1 VPELMFA
8 DSPRAASFSH
18 KVWIICDFL
27 SKNFKDRFF
36 MQNSG
41 SILYFVFEYEVE
53 RHAQHFAV
61 QACVF
66 VRQAGA
72 WERG

>member
-1 VPELMFA
+1 
-8 DSPRAASFSH
+8 
-18 KVWIICDFL
+18 
-27 SKNFKDRFF
+27 
-36 MQNSG
+36 MQKSG
-41 SILYFVFEYEVE
+41 SILYFVFEYDAE

-72 WERG
+72 WERS